1 MLRALA
7 AVPFFAVILPGCGD
21 ALVPLIVG
29 ADSTEAPSAVCPG
42 PDRFEPNRQRA
53 QAALLELDARD
64 QLVIGAG
71 IGGGER
77 DFYRFVAP
85 RADPVRFT
93 VRFVET
99 APGEPQLALEISD
112 EGERLLAET
121 SGGPRLEA
129 LAPVQVAEA
138 PIFLLIRADAGGCTP
153 YELTLD
159 AAYCPDAQDDD
170 APPSAGSLEP
180 QAWIEA
186 RIITGDDDVWR
197 PAGRVASC
205 TVELEAPLTLSLAA
219 LAEDGRV
226 VRDVES
232 TVEGDLS
239 RAAIDLDGA
248 ALARVRTVSPS
259 CVSYRIRCD

>member
-7 AVPFFAVILPGCGD
+7 AVTLFAVILPGCGD
-21 ALVPLIVG
+21 GLVPLIVG

-64 QLVIGAG
+64 QIVIGAG

-77 DFYRFVAP
+77 DFYRLVAP
-85 RADPVRFT
+85 RADPVRFI

-99 APGEPQLALEISD
+99 APGEPLLALEISD
-112 EGERLLAET
+112 EGERVLAET
-121 SGGPRLEA
+121 SGGPLLEL
-129 LAPVQVAEA
+129 LAPVQVAGA
-138 PIFLLIRADAGGCTP
+138 SIFLLIRADAGACTP
-153 YELTLD
+153 YELALD
-159 AAYCPDAQDDD
+159 AAYCPDAEDDD
-170 APPSAGSLEP
+170 APASAASLEP
-180 QAWIEA
+180 QAWSEA
-186 RIITGDDDVWR
+186 RVITGDDDVWR
-197 PAGRVASC
+197 PAGLVAGC
-205 TVELEAPLTLSLAA
+205 TVEVEPSVTLSLAA

-232 TVEGDLS
+232 TVEGGVS

-248 ALARVRTVSPS
+248 RLARVRTASPR